1 MKHYLL
7 SLAKTGYDWLVK
19 LFSLGKTTTNPQKV
33 TYLLSFPNNDHGLI
47 RELNQKYDL
56 TVCYTKDLKE
66 EATGLALL
74 GIKTQPIF
82 GINGLRQTVKAVRTS
97 RWCLADNY
105 FAFLGAIKKPEGLA
119 IIQLWHATGAIKTFG
134 YEDASVAS
142 RSTSDKHRFNRV
154 YASYDAVVVASPR
167 MGQIFERSYGI
178 QPEKLWSLGFPRT
191 DHLVLEKET
200 AVPIVKT
207 KKRILYLPTY
217 RDYDLAEYPLDLAV
231 LSERLSAEYELWIK
245 EHPASHWPKPDQDY
259 GGFVHLV
266 ETATSAD
273 DLLLAADV
281 LITDYSSV
289 AFDYSLIQPEG
300 QLIFY
305 WFDEARYRAQPG
317 LQKGIET
324 ELATMI
330 ARSTKEVLAMIQ
342 NTKQTD
348 LSEFNQV
355 WNTYN
360 DGNAT
365 MRLLNKMDGA

>member
-56 TVCYTKDLKE
+56 TVCYTKDLTD

-82 GINGLRQTVKAVRTS
+82 GISGLKKTVKAVRTS

-154 YASYDAVVVASPR
+154 YASFDAVVVASPR

-178 QPEKLWSLGFPRT
+178 HPEKLWSLGFPRT

-217 RDYDLAEYPLDLAV
+217 RDYDLEEYPLDLAV

-245 EHPASHWPKPDQDY
+245 EHPASHWPKPDQDD

-305 WFDEARYRAQPG
+305 WFDEARYRTQPG

-324 ELATMI
+324 ELSSMI
-330 ARSTKEVLAMIQ
+330 AYHTEEVLAMIQ
-342 NTKQTD
+342 NTEQTD
-348 LSEFNQV
+348 LSEFNQI